1 LKNNDRITSLLL
13 ALLGLYVAFEGYSLK
28 IGSLQNP
35 KPGFLVLW
43 AGIILAGLS
52 LLLFIKTFR
61 STEAIRESPWKG
73 VQWEKGLKIIIY
85 LIIYVAVFK
94 WLGFLISTFILL
106 LLLFKSLEPQGWSV
120 ALLLSA
126 VTTVLCLLIFG
137 YFLELR
143 FPQGILKEILR
154 FFEV

>member
-13 ALLGLYVAFEGYSLK
+13 ALLGSYVAFEGYSLK

-61 STEAIRESPWKG
+61 SPETTSISPWKG
-73 VQWEKGLKIIIY
+73 VQWQKGLKIIIY

-94 WLGFLISTFILL
+94 WLGFLISTFIIL
-106 LLLFKSLEPQGWSV
+106 LLLFKSLEPQRWSI

-126 VTTVLCLLIFG
+126 VTTVLCFFIFG

-143 FPQGILKEILR
+143 FPQGILKM
-154 FFEV
+154 F

>member
-1 LKNNDRITSLLL
+1 LKKNDRITSLLL
-13 ALLGLYVAFEGYSLK
+13 ALLGSYVAFEGYSLK

-61 STEAIRESPWKG
+61 SQEAIGISPWKG
-73 VQWEKGLKIIIY
+73 VQWQKGLKIIIY

-94 WLGFLISTFILL
+94 WLGFMISTFTLL
-106 LLLFKSLEPQGWSV
+106 LLLFKSLEPQRWST

-126 VTTVLCLLIFG
+126 VTTVLCFLIFG

-143 FPQGILKEILR
+143 FPQGILKM
-154 FFEV
+154 F

>member
-1 LKNNDRITSLLL
+1 MKKNDRITSLLL

-61 STEAIRESPWKG
+61 SPDAISISPWQG
-73 VQWEKGLKIIIY
+73 VQWQKGLKIIIY
-85 LIIYVAVFK
+85 LVMYVAVFK

-106 LLLFKSLEPQGWSV
+106 LLLFKSLESQRWSI

-126 VTTVLCLLIFG
+126 VTTILCFFVFG

-154 FFEV
+154 FSM